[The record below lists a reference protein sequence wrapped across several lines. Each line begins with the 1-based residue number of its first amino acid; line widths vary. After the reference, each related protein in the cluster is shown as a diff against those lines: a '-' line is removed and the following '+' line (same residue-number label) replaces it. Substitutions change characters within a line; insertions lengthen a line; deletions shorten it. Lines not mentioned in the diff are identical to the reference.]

1 MALQPLPA
9 IPVRTG
15 AVIAAGLDHSDSAF
29 PRFLQT
35 WNSLID
41 APG

>member
-1 MALQPLPA
+1 ML
-9 IPVRTG
+9 RTG

-35 WNSLID
+35 WNSLVD